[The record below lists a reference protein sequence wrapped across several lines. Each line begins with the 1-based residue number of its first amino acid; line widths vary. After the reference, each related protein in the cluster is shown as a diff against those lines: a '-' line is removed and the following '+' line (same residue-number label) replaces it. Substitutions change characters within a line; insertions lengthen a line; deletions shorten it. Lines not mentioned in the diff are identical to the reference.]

1 MSRTLVLPLL
11 LAMAACVR
19 LDTGVTAYAVPRA
32 ALPKRYTLQGPD
44 PSRPGGDPRWPVLA
58 AMVAKALATGGFVQ
72 DEAAPEFILQVS
84 YGSGDRE
91 VHHERTQSKA
101 TPGHATSTSTRSY
114 ESVAHF
120 IRLEALDPASVAAGD
135 PRVIWSTHG
144 EMRGTYPELAEAIPY
159 MLASMEAHFGKV
171 AESKVVVVKR
181 PWDAEAERLK
191 RR

>member
-11 LAMAACVR
+11 LAMTACAR
-19 LDTGVTAYAVPRA
+19 LDTGVTAYAVSRA
-32 ALPKRYTLQGPD
+32 PLPKRYTLQGPE
-44 PSRPGGDPRWPVLA
+44 PSRPGGDPRWPVFA
-58 AMVAKALATGGFVQ
+58 AMVTKALATEGFVQ

-84 YGSGDRE
+84 YGSGNRE

-101 TPGHATSTSTRSY
+101 ASGHTASTSTRSY

-144 EMRGTYPELAEAIPY
+144 EMRGNQQELAEAIPY
-159 MLASMEAHFGKV
+159 MLASMEAHFGRV
-171 AESKVVVVKR
+171 AESKVMVMKR